1 MAIPKIY
8 KYGIEITKPWSA
20 EMYDFNDNL
29 RAYYEDQI
37 IEFINSLETPNE
49 CQEIAKIVNP
59 YGYGQGL
66 DHDVNYMKQDM
77 INNVKTEGNWWIK
90 DVVTEL
96 VAKEKIQPMI
106 CEPTPEMSWI
116 VLYDAGEVM
125 NFIGFESREEILK
138 LRERYTISE
147 APF

>member
-8 KYGIEITKPWSA
+8 KYGIEIKKPWTA
-20 EMYDFNDNL
+20 EMYEFNDNL
-29 RAYYEDQI
+29 RAYYEEQI
-37 IEFINSLETPNE
+37 IEFINTLETPNQ

-66 DHDVNYMKQDM
+66 DHDVEYMKEDM
-77 INNVKTEGNWWIK
+77 ISNVKTEGNWWIK
-90 DVVTEL
+90 DVVTEM
-96 VAKEKIQPMI
+96 VAKEMIQPMI
-106 CEPTPEMSWI
+106 CEPTPEMPAIS
-116 VLYDAGEVM
+116 LYDAGEVM

-147 APF
+147 TPF